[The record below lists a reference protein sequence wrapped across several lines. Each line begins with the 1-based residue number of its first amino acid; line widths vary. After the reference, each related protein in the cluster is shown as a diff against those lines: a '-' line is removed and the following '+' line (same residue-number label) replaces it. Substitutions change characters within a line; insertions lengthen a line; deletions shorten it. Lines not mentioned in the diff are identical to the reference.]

1 MLLGYNTAMPS
12 SSSAPAPNHARECR
26 PHGSP
31 GRWSRVLLAVVTIF
45 ALCIESVSLAESGN
59 ETAAPGADAAGP
71 AGAKGTYVTLTTAYS
86 TQFTAYTAGPEN
98 AARGVV
104 LIHDRWGPD
113 SAAVEWADRFAA
125 LGYRVVLPDLYD
137 GRTVGDAAAGAE
149 VWSQIDPE
157 WIHSDL
163 TASLVYLTKTP
174 RHVVTVGWGNG
185 APYAVWLAAQAPER
199 VVGIIAYQAAGHVGT
214 LGNAG
219 VLRLD
224 VKTPYDLLDP
234 REQGGAATDDAW
246 HATRGF
252 LSRVLN

>member
-1 MLLGYNTAMPS
+1 MSYP
-12 SSSAPAPNHARECR
+12 SAPTPTHARERR
-26 PHGSP
+26 PDGSLV
-31 GRWSRVLLAVVTIF
+31 RWIQVVLAIVMIVSLGG
-45 ALCIESVSLAESGN
+45 IESVALAEPGSETTGSGMDV
-59 ETAAPGADAAGP
+59 AAP
-71 AGAKGTYVTLTTAYS
+71 AGAHGTYVTLTTAYS

-137 GRTVGDAAAGAE
+137 GRTVGDAEAGAG

-163 TASLVYLTKTP
+163 TASLLYLTKTP
-174 RHVVTVGWGNG
+174 RHVVTVGWGKG
-185 APYAVWLAAQAPER
+185 APYAVWLASQAPER
-199 VVGIIAYQAAGHVGT
+199 VVGIVAYQAAGHAGT
-214 LGNAG
+214 LADAG

-246 HATRGF
+246 RATRGF

>member
-1 MLLGYNTAMPS
+1 MSY
-12 SSSAPAPNHARECR
+12 SSAPTPKHARKRR
-26 PHGSP
+26 PDGTLV
-31 GRWSRVLLAVVTIF
+31 RWKQIVLAVLIF
-45 ALCIESVSLAESGN
+45 VSLGIESVSVAESGT
-59 ETAAPGADAAGP
+59 ETAASGTDATAP
-71 AGAKGTYVTLTTAYS
+71 ASAHGTYVTLTTAYS
-86 TQFTAYTAGPEN
+86 TKFTAYTAGPEN

-113 SAAVEWADRFAA
+113 SSAVAWADRFAA

-137 GRTVGDAAAGAE
+137 GRTVGDPAAGAE

-174 RHVVTVGWGNG
+174 RHVVTVGWGKG
-185 APYAVWLAAQAPER
+185 APYAVWLAAEAPER
-199 VVGIIAYQAAGHVGT
+199 VVGIVAYQAAGHVGT
-214 LGNAG
+214 LADAG

-234 REQGGAATDDAW
+234 REQGGPATDDAW
-246 HATRGF
+246 RATRGF
-252 LSRVLN
+252 LSRILN

>member
-1 MLLGYNTAMPS
+1 VLLGYNSVMSYS
-12 SSSAPAPNHARECR
+12 STPMPNHARERR
-26 PHGSP
+26 PNDSLA
-31 GRWSRVLLAVVTIF
+31 RSLQVVLAIVMIVSLGG
-45 ALCIESVSLAESGN
+45 IESVSLAESGS
-59 ETAAPGADAAGP
+59 ETTEPGKASAEP
-71 AGAKGTYVTLTTAYS
+71 AGVRGTYVTLTTAYS
-86 TQFTAYTAGPEN
+86 TRFTAYTAGPEN

-113 SAAVEWADRFAA
+113 SAAVEWANRFAA

-163 TASLVYLTKTP
+163 AASLVYLTKVP
-174 RHVVTVGWGNG
+174 RHVVTVGWGKG

-199 VVGIIAYQAAGHVGT
+199 VAGIVAYQAAGHAGT
-214 LGNAG
+214 LADAG

-246 HATRGF
+246 RATRGF

>member
-1 MLLGYNTAMPS
+1 MS
-12 SSSAPAPNHARECR
+12 SSSAPTPNHARERR
-26 PHGSP
+26 PGGSSGLWIP
-31 GRWSRVLLAVVTIF
+31 VVLAMVTIVS
-45 ALCIESVSLAESGN
+45 LGIESVSLAESGS
-59 ETAAPGADAAGP
+59 ESAAPGKATAP
-71 AGAKGTYVTLTTAYS
+71 ASAHGTYVTLTTAYS
-86 TQFTAYTAGPEN
+86 TQFTAYTAGPTN

-137 GRTVGDAAAGAE
+137 GRTVGDAAAGAG

-163 TASLVYLTKTP
+163 TASLVYLTKAP
-174 RHVVTVGWGNG
+174 RHVVTVGWGKG

-199 VVGIIAYQAAGHVGT
+199 VVGIVAYQAAGHAGT
-214 LGNAG
+214 LADAG

-246 HATRGF
+246 RATRGF

>member
-1 MLLGYNTAMPS
+1 MIA
-12 SSSAPAPNHARECR
+12 
-26 PHGSP
+26 
-31 GRWSRVLLAVVTIF
+31 
-45 ALCIESVSLAESGN
+45 ALCVESVSLAES
-59 ETAAPGADAAGP
+59 ESAPAEAGK
-71 AGAKGTYVTLTTAYS
+71 AGAVAASTHGSYVTLTTAYS
-86 TQFTAYTAGPEN
+86 TTFSAYTAGPEN

-113 SAAVEWADRFAA
+113 SAAVEWADRFAS

-163 TASLVYLTKTP
+163 AASLVYLTKVP
-174 RHVVTVGWGNG
+174 RHIVTVGWGTG
-185 APYAVWLAAQAPER
+185 APYAVWLAGQAPER
-199 VVGIIAYQAAGHVGT
+199 IVGIVAYQAAGHVGT
-214 LGNAG
+214 LADAG

-246 HATRGF
+246 RATRGF